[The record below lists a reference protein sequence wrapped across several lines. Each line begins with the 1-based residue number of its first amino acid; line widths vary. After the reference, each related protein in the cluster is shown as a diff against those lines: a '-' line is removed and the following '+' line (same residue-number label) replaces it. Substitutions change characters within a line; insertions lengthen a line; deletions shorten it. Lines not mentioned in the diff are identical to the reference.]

1 MISENRNWK
10 QNPEELERSWETIG
24 ISNDF
29 LFGKLMRE
37 HPGLCQ
43 KLLQRILPE
52 LQIDHIEVVEPK
64 KSNDEDMDAQSVR
77 LDAYV
82 GDDSEQVCA
91 IEIQMTDAKEL
102 PKKSR
107 CHSAMLNNQLLNKDI
122 RYDYLNDSYII
133 FICPF
138 DLYGKG
144 RHMYT
149 FDKRCKE
156 DPELTM
162 GDGATHIFLNTKGT
176 MEDVSASLRA
186 FLDYV
191 DGRLSDDSFIQE
203 LEEAVDEAKKNR
215 EWRHEYM
222 TLMLRDQEKIEKG
235 IELGRAEGRAEG
247 RTEGR
252 AEERQEGIR
261 LMVSALWDFGIP
273 KEEIRKKIQEKYQL
287 TGPELEEY
295 LK

>member
-1 MISENRNWK
+1 M
-10 QNPEELERSWETIG
+10 
-24 ISNDF
+24 
-29 LFGKLMRE
+29 
-37 HPGLCQ
+37 
-43 KLLQRILPE
+43 
-52 LQIDHIEVVEPK
+52 
-64 KSNDEDMDAQSVR
+64 
-77 LDAYV
+77 
-82 GDDSEQVCA
+82 
-91 IEIQMTDAKEL
+91 QMADTKEL
-102 PKKSR
+102 PKRSR
-107 CHSAMLNNQLLNKDI
+107 YYSAMIDLQLLDKGM
-122 RYDYLNDSYII
+122 RYRCLNDSYII

-149 FDKRCKE
+149 FDGRCRE

-162 GDGATHIFLNTKGT
+162 GDGAARIFLNTKGT

-191 DGRLSDDSFIQE
+191 DGRLSDDSFVQE

-215 EWRHEYM
+215 EWRHEFM
-222 TLMLRDQEKIEKG
+222 TLMLRDQENIEKG
-235 IELGRAEGRAEG
+235 IELGRAEG

-287 TGPELEEY
+287 TGQELEEY